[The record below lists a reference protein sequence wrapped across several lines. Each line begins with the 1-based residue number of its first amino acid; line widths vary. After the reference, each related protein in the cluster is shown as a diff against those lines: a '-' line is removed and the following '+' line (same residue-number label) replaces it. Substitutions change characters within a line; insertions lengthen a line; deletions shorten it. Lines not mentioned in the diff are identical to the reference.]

1 MWLKSTKY
9 HLQFEIVIYDHEIDH
24 SLYLNVLNLK
34 YEEIETIFKE
44 VFIKG
49 KHQQQNQNKATL
61 VNRLPLS
68 LMLSSD
74 RNYR

>member
-34 YEEIETIFKE
+34 YEEIENIFKE
-44 VFIKG
+44 VFIEK
-49 KHQQQNQNKATL
+49 
-61 VNRLPLS
+61 
-68 LMLSSD
+68 SS
-74 RNYR
+74 